1 MPPFIEDFFS
11 PLAAVV
17 HGEPV
22 KLSGEWS
29 TSLRRTYESAVQV
42 DSGVGPFVEVID
54 ARWAGTFESSVPI
67 TGIAMLYR
75 DGGSW
80 AKASP
85 ATMNPGVQVSVHAR
99 AGCVDGQASF
109 AASLHGAFLPT
120 VPVVCGDDLP
130 AACTFG
136 SSHAVTGRPHLVAE
150 VDGTAFIVLM
160 LQGSVLKVG
169 RNRLWHLRDELAS
182 ALPADLRQLLV
193 RGRTGNFRSA

>member
-17 HGEPV
+17 PGEPAE
-22 KLSGEWS
+22 LRGEWS
-29 TSLRRTYESAVQV
+29 TSLRRIYENAIQV

-54 ARWAGTFESSVPI
+54 ARWAGTFESSVPL

-75 DGGSW
+75 SGGWW

-85 ATMNPGVQVSVHAR
+85 ATMNPGVQVSLHTR

-109 AASLHGAFLPT
+109 AAGLHGVFLPT
-120 VPVVCGDDLP
+120 VPVTCGDDLS

-150 VDGTAFIVLM
+150 IDGAAFIVVM

-169 RNRLWHLRDELAS
+169 RNRLWHLRDELVS
-182 ALPADLRQLLV
+182 ALPTDLRQLLA